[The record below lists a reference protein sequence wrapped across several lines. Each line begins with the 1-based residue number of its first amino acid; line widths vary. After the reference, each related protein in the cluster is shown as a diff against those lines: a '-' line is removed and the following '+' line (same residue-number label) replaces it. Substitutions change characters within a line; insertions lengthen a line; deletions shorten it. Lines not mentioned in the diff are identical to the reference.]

1 MLRLD
6 LEDLD
11 LVPNSAFAVIISQP
25 SCASVFLIRKMGTA
39 IAFDPPDWTIM
50 KGEIMHARILYKL

>member
-1 MLRLD
+1 MGEKKVFCFFKRIKRMLHLD

-25 SCASVFLIRKMGTA
+25 S
-39 IAFDPPDWTIM
+39 
-50 KGEIMHARILYKL
+50 